1 MHETTGIAEL
11 STARHNS
18 GEPYIADRAR
28 DPADDAERM
37 ARYHFAAR
45 YAPSRR
51 VLDVACGAG
60 YGSKILAE
68 AAPSSLITGIDRS
81 DSAIKYAQIHHP
93 APNLSYMVA
102 DTPDLPF
109 DQERFDLVVAFDL
122 AEDKSFLRELKR
134 VLQPDGQS
142 ILSTTNRWTT
152 VAHNRP
158 DSNELGDNAFVSLLR
173 EHFAHVTPYY
183 QSNVLASVLRSASSL
198 QGLKQDAP
206 CFTALLDEP
215 FNPAAVMHLV
225 AVCSDQPLDDAI
237 RALQA
242 DVCLTRH
249 HGPHTFRNHLDG
261 RNRFPQQE
269 SERVDRSE
277 GLLQTLRTQV
287 QLLDQRLFERE
298 RQTASLEA
306 QIAIQR
312 AAQEL
317 STATIERLVRD
328 LDRTMR
334 ECRTTVEALA
344 PIVQQ
349 KPGDQPAPR
358 SKRST
363 IRGTPGWR

>member
-1 MHETTGIAEL
+1 M
-11 STARHNS
+11 
-18 GEPYIADRAR
+18 
-28 DPADDAERM
+28 
-37 ARYHFAAR
+37 
-45 YAPSRR
+45 
-51 VLDVACGAG
+51 LDVACGAG

-68 AAPSSLITGIDRS
+68 AAPLSLITGIDRS

-158 DSNELGDNAFVSLLR
+158 DSNELGDNAFVSR
-173 EHFAHVTPYY
+173 SRQFAHVTPYY

-237 RALQA
+237 LALQA

-269 SERVDRSE
+269 SDGVDRSE

-287 QLLDQRLFERE
+287 QLLDQRLFEAS
-298 RQTASLEA
+298 RQTASLEVT
-306 QIAIQR
+306 IAIQR

-349 KPGDQPAPR
+349 SRETNQR
-358 SKRST
+358 QIERST